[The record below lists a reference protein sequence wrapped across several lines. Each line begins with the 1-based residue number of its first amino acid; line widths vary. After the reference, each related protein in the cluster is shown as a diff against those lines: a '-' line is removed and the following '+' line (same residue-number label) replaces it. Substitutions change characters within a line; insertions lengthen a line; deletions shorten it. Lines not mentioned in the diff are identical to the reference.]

1 MADSGKHQQLA
12 GYIPT
17 QLKNCRD
24 LVCKRAGVD
33 FCLHKLAKLYP
44 CHVFVQDP
52 NRGRFLPVYADV
64 LCQRSLNEEWCGPS
78 SRFRN
83 VYMSCPHAE
92 LVNCLVKNFDCE
104 ESRFFV
110 WISKVSYERTV
121 LAMWCHM

>member
-24 LVCKRAGVD
+24 LACKRAGVD
-33 FCLHKLAKLYP
+33 FCLHKLAKIYP

-64 LCQRSLNEEWCGPS
+64 LCQ
-78 SRFRN
+78 
-83 VYMSCPHAE
+83 
-92 LVNCLVKNFDCE
+92 
-104 ESRFFV
+104 
-110 WISKVSYERTV
+110 
-121 LAMWCHM
+121 